1 MRTLRLFLYGI
12 PAALLVLLVAAFLN
26 ASILSVSKKNEMSIG
41 TLGEPSTLNPIQQ
54 ADSASSQVGGLI
66 FNGLIK
72 YNQNLEIVGDLA
84 TKWELSQETTFQFG
98 SEDDTKK
105 AGVILEPIATQSL
118 VSEAFLRG
126 KELVLR
132 LKEPGFKLSEDLLQV
147 LSKAGIHPLPF
158 PRSKQA
164 ARSALS
170 RPNPSSDSPF
180 VMGCAG
186 TTELLYLNGCGLHLP
201 GDHEREGRLPAPL

>member
-12 PAALLVLLVAAFLN
+12 PGALLVLLVAAFLN

-84 TKWELSQETTFQFG
+84 TKWELSQETTFQFATEEG
-98 SEDDTKK
+98 AKSADT
-105 AGVILEPIATQSL
+105 ALNDVCWYVP
-118 VSEAFLRG
+118 
-126 KELVLR
+126 
-132 LKEPGFKLSEDLLQV
+132 LKRTLSGRALTIRFDQPGLKSSEDLNKLF
-147 LSKAGIHPLPF
+147 LEKGFHPLPF
-158 PRSKQA
+158 PRSKQV

-180 VMGCAG
+180 VMGCTG
-186 TTELLYLNGCGLHLP
+186 TTELPLP
-201 GDHEREGRLPAPL
+201 QRMWPSPTGRS